1 LAKYFAAVLSDAARF
16 GQRVFMTGCSG
27 RAAARTRRTFN
38 AVVLAH
44 GIVRDQNCIKPATPR
59 QTRVSEFVNSSL
71 AFPHV
76 LIFSASLRRCFCLL
90 CLASADIGQSL
101 GIETR
106 NDNKQC

>member
-1 LAKYFAAVLSDAARF
+1 
-16 GQRVFMTGCSG
+16 M
-27 RAAARTRRTFN
+27 
-38 AVVLAH
+38 
-44 GIVRDQNCIKPATPR
+44 
-59 QTRVSEFVNSSL
+59 SEFVNSSL